1 MSDNA
6 GGMEDMRDILH
17 EFVVD
22 SKEMLEDTEPLLVEL
37 EESYDEEKINN
48 IFRCFHSIKGG
59 AGFLNLNSIQKITHS
74 AETLLDLF
82 RKGKLEFSS
91 EHLDIMVT
99 VCDQIT
105 SILNK
110 VDEKLTD
117 EGFEAEIESICSSID
132 DVIRGKKP
140 APLPATRKQTSVA
153 EEIKSDE
160 VKEEP
165 EVDEFEIPITD
176 EMITQFVQEAES
188 GFEKI
193 EEIML
198 ILEKFGF
205 EQKLLDDAY
214 RLIHSFKGN
223 CGFMNFKDLEKISH
237 RVETVFDGM
246 KNKEVP
252 TTDENVTVLFNVL
265 DIIRSTVQQIADTR
279 SPSVP
284 NCNAV
289 LDLIDNLIPGAQK
302 EVSIQVDEE
311 EPLVELQPAA
321 PSIELEELSAPPLQE
336 EKKPRL
342 DKTVRPSEEKG
353 TTKSLQTDI
362 RVNLQKVDKVINLVG
377 ELMIVSQMITSNFQE
392 DTEKINRSSHQ
403 LNNLI
408 TELQDVAMSIRMIP
422 LAGTF
427 RKMVRLV
434 RDLSKKSG
442 KAVHFETKG
451 EDTELDKTVV
461 EQISDPLVHLVR
473 NAIDH
478 GIEMPDKRE
487 ELGKSRTG
495 RLIIEAKYEGNEVW
509 INITDDGS
517 GLSREKILAKAK
529 ERNIVGDE
537 ANEWS
542 DSKVYKLIFEP
553 GFSTAAKVTSVSGRG
568 VGMDVVKR
576 NIEKVK
582 GHVDIKSTPGQGS
595 TLGLRIPLTL
605 AIIDGMLLRVG
616 KAIYTAP
623 LLAIRESVQI
633 QQSQITMVDGKEV
646 VMIRDQ
652 LIPVFRLHKLH
663 NITPQF
669 TNLEDGILIILE
681 HQDEVFGLF
690 VDELLGQYQTVIKA
704 LSDYLGK
711 VSGVSGCSILSNG
724 EVSLILDVAD
734 LRNEIEN

>member
-1 MSDNA
+1 
-6 GGMEDMRDILH
+6 MRDILH

-37 EESYDEEKINN
+37 EEIYDEEKINN

-59 AGFLNLNSIQKITHS
+59 AGFLNLNNIQKLTHS

-82 RKGKLEFSS
+82 RKGKLDFTS
-91 EHLDIMVT
+91 EHLDLMVT
-99 VCDQIT
+99 VCDQIGN
-105 SILNK
+105 ILNN
-110 VDEKLTD
+110 VDSRLND
-117 EGFEAEIESICSSID
+117 EGFEAEIDMICSSID
-132 DVIRGKKP
+132 DIIAGKKDKT
-140 APLPATRKQTSVA
+140 LVSKKQDEVAA
-153 EEIKSDE
+153 EEE
-160 VKEEP
+160 AEE
-165 EVDEFEIPITD
+165 EFEIPITD
-176 EMITQFVQEAES
+176 EMIQQFIQEAES

-237 RVETVFDGM
+237 KVETVFDGM
-246 KNKEVP
+246 KNKEIP
-252 TTDENVTVLFNVL
+252 TTEENVTVLFNVL
-265 DIIRSTVQQIADTR
+265 DIIRSSVQQIVKEGKHKVQGCA
-279 SPSVP
+279 
-284 NCNAV
+284 AV
-289 LDLIDNLIPGAQK
+289 LELLDTIIPGLA
-302 EVSIQVDEE
+302 V
-311 EPLVELQPAA
+311 
-321 PSIELEELSAPPLQE
+321 
-336 EKKPRL
+336 EKKEAETMSFPKD
-342 DKTVRPSEEKG
+342 DKLLVAEKPEDADKQAKAPDDKVVAK
-353 TTKSLQTDI
+353 TLQTDI

-377 ELMIVSQMITSNFQE
+377 ELMIVSQMITSNLQG
-392 DTEKINRSSHQ
+392 DSEKTSRSSHQ

-442 KAVHFETKG
+442 KQVLFETRG

-473 NAIDH
+473 NSIDH
-478 GIEMPDKRE
+478 GIELPADRE
-487 ELGKSRTG
+487 AVGKEPVG
-495 RLIIEAKYEGNEVW
+495 KLIIEAKYEGNEVW
-509 INITDDGS
+509 INIIDDGR
-517 GLSREKILAKAK
+517 GLNREKILAKAK
-529 ERNIVGDE
+529 ERQLVGDDVD
-537 ANEWS
+537 EWS
-542 DSKVYKLIFEP
+542 DDRVYKLIFEP
-553 GFSTAAKVTSVSGRG
+553 GFSTAEKITSVSGRG

-582 GHVDIKSTPGQGS
+582 GHVDIKSVPGQGS

-623 LLAIRESVQI
+623 LLAIRESVQVDL
-633 QQSQITMVDGKEV
+633 SQVTIVDGKEV
-646 VMIRDQ
+646 VMIREQ
-652 LIPVFRLHKLH
+652 LIPVFRLHRLH
-663 NITPQF
+663 NIEPQYEK
-669 TNLEDGILIILE
+669 LEDGILIILE
-681 HQDEVFGLF
+681 HQDDVFGLF

-711 VSGVSGCSILSNG
+711 ISGVSGCSILSNG

-734 LRNEIEN
+734 LRQEIG

>member
-37 EESYDEEKINN
+37 EDNYEDEKINN

-59 AGFLNLNSIQKITHS
+59 AGFLNLNSIQRLTHS

-82 RKGKLEFSS
+82 RKGKLEFAS
-91 EHLDIMVT
+91 EHLDIMVN

-105 SILNK
+105 TILNF
-110 VDEKLTD
+110 VDEQLTD
-117 EGFEAEIESICSSID
+117 EGFDNEIDVICSEID
-132 DVIRGKKP
+132 DVIAGKKP
-140 APLPATRKQTSVA
+140 VSKPRKETPLVPEKTEDATTEEDPAI
-153 EEIKSDE
+153 EE
-160 VKEEP
+160 
-165 EVDEFEIPITD
+165 EFEIPITD
-176 EMITQFVQEAES
+176 EMIQQFVQEAES

-237 RVETVFDGM
+237 KVETVFDGM
-246 KNKEVP
+246 KNKEIP
-252 TTDENVTVLFNVL
+252 TTEEIVTVLFNVL
-265 DIIRSTVQQIADTR
+265 DVIRSTVQQIADSG
-279 SPSVP
+279 SPAVQS
-284 NCNAV
+284 CAAV
-289 LDLIDNLIPGAQK
+289 LDMMDNIIPGLVPEKK
-302 EVSIQVDEE
+302 EELTQAVVVE
-311 EPLVELQPAA
+311 EPDLPTI
-321 PSIELEELSAPPLQE
+321 PKM
-336 EKKPRL
+336 EKLPDF
-342 DKTVRPSEEKG
+342 DKAGKGDEKSVS
-353 TTKSLQTDI
+353 KSLQTDI
-362 RVNLQKVDKVINLVG
+362 RVNLQKVDTVINLVG
-377 ELMIVSQMITSNFQE
+377 ELMIVSQMITSNLNLE
-392 DTEKINRSSHQ
+392 GDSEKVNRSSHQ
-403 LNNLI
+403 LNSLI

-442 KAVHFETKG
+442 KQVVFETRG

-473 NAIDH
+473 NSIDH
-478 GIEMPDKRE
+478 GIETPAERE
-487 ELGKSRTG
+487 ASGKPPG
-495 RLIIEAKYEGNEVW
+495 GKLIIEAKYEGNEVW
-509 INITDDGS
+509 INIIDDGR
-517 GLSREKILAKAK
+517 GLNRDKILTKAK
-529 ERNIVGDE
+529 ERGLVDDE
-537 ANEWS
+537 ADEWS
-542 DSKVYKLIFEP
+542 DAKVHKLIFEP
-553 GFSTAAKVTSVSGRG
+553 GFSTADKVTSVSGRG

-582 GHVDIKSTPGQGS
+582 GHVDIKSVKGQGS
-595 TLGLRIPLTL
+595 TIGLRIPLTL

-623 LLAIRESVQI
+623 LLAIRESVQVKP
-633 QQSQITMVDGKEV
+633 SQVTMVEKKEV

-652 LIPVFRLHKLH
+652 LIPVYRLHNLH
-663 NITPQF
+663 NIKPDHEK
-669 TNLEDGILIILE
+669 LEEGILIILE

-690 VDELLGQYQTVIKA
+690 VDELLGQYQTVIKG

-724 EVSLILDVAD
+724 DVSLILDVAD
-734 LRNEIEN
+734 LRQEIIANRT